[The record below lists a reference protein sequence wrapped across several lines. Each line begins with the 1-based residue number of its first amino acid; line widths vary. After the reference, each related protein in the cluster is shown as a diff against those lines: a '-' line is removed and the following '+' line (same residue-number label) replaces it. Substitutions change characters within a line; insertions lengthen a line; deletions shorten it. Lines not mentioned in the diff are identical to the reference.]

1 MCKTALIILS
11 FIENTNVSQLHELSS
26 SSDYIICADGGVDVA
41 DKFGIRPDCVI
52 GDFDSSSINNRFDCL
67 YITLPTEKDLTDT
80 EAAINHVLELG
91 IRYITVYGGIGGR
104 LDHTLGNA
112 GLLEKYTGQL
122 EHLEFIDGKN
132 TMQLL
137 DGEFNNTIILP
148 DDPNYKYFSLVP
160 FDASVSGV
168 TITGAKYSLDNAS
181 INRSSTLCISNE
193 VSRRQAHITVRN
205 GKVLLIRSGE

>member
-1 MCKTALIILS
+1 
-11 FIENTNVSQLHELSS
+11 
-26 SSDYIICADGGVDVA
+26 
-41 DKFGIRPDCVI
+41 
-52 GDFDSSSINNRFDCL
+52 
-67 YITLPTEKDLTDT
+67 
-80 EAAINHVLELG
+80 
-91 IRYITVYGGIGGR
+91 
-104 LDHTLGNA
+104 
-112 GLLEKYTGQL
+112 
-122 EHLEFIDGKN
+122 
-132 TMQLL
+132 MQLL

-193 VSRRQAHITVRN
+193 VSRRQAHITVRK